1 MSKYLVIGG
10 SSGIGEATVKAL
22 SNNGH
27 SVVASYHQNQK
38 QDTENVHYHQ
48 LNVLD
53 ENLDLSFIG
62 DDLDGVVYCPG
73 SIDLKP
79 FKRFNPDD
87 FLDDYKLQ
95 VLGAIKVLQSVHPLL
110 RKSDNGSV
118 VLISTVAVQTGFN
131 FHSKVSSSKGA
142 LEGLTRALA
151 AEFAPKVRVNAIAP
165 SITDTPMAAQLLST
179 EDKKKANAER
189 HPLKAVGQAENIAR
203 SIMYLLQDAKW
214 TTGQILTLD
223 GGISSIR

>member
-10 SSGIGEATVKAL
+10 SSGIGEATVQSLKEQ
-22 SNNGH
+22 GH
-27 SVVASYHQNQK
+27 SVIATYNNNPQQNSEDIEYH
-38 QDTENVHYHQ
+38 H

-53 ENLDLSFIG
+53 DSLDLSFVG
-62 DDLDGVVYCPG
+62 EELDGLVYCPG

-79 FKRFNPDD
+79 FKRFDPKE
-87 FLDDYKLQ
+87 FLEDYELQ
-95 VLGAIKVLQSVHPLL
+95 VLGAIKVLQQVHPKL
-110 RKSDNGSV
+110 RRSENGAV

-165 SITDTPMAAQLLST
+165 SITDTPMASQLLSS
-179 EDKKKANAER
+179 EEKIKANADR
-189 HPLKAVGQAENIAR
+189 HPLKEVGAAQDMAKAICF
-203 SIMYLLQDAKW
+203 LLTDAKW
-214 TTGQILTLD
+214 TTGQILTID
-223 GGISSIR
+223 GGISSIK